1 VNVASRLLEVSK
13 QHNAPVA
20 VSEDLFRA
28 AGLPGTAAQHGLG
41 EAMEIDIRGR
51 AHPISVRL
59 GGRDAGRA

>member
-1 VNVASRLLEVSK
+1 
-13 QHNAPVA
+13 

-28 AGLPGTAAQHGLG
+28 AGLPGTAAEYGLG